1 MASLLPYNHLT
12 RTSSSHCQQT
22 HSIHPSKLREAQ
34 EKKMAY
40 TQTFQLAQ
48 RARGKL
54 QREAAQH
61 DHNLRLLVGH
71 ANLLD
76 NLMIA
81 LADAEREQE
90 QWFNEVVRGS
100 VAAEDEEEEEQEQEQ
115 EESRDWPEQ
124 CYESHGW
131 LAVDYSDSE
140 SEEEDSGSEADSDEE
155 MEDVQYA
162 MPHLLRKPLHQSLSS
177 YVQATIGV
185 SEVDEYDE
193 DFEDEDGMYPLTR
206 ASSHGS
212 PPQLV
217 ADYTDDEEDESTPPS
232 PRQLSLPFTP
242 VKGKERIETTSFFGE
257 DPHSSHH
264 QTFLDGIHP
273 PSDLIS
279 AF

>member
-1 MASLLPYNHLT
+1 MTSIHPYNPLS
-12 RTSSSHCQQT
+12 RTSSSYYPQT

-54 QREAAQH
+54 QREASQH

-76 NLMIA
+76 NLMVA
-81 LADAEREQE
+81 LAEAEREQE
-90 QWFNEVVRGS
+90 QWFNDVVRGS
-100 VAAEDEEEEEQEQEQ
+100 IAAEDEEEDIEQDEE

-124 CYESHGW
+124 CYEGQGW

-140 SEEEDSGSEADSDEE
+140 SDEDSESEADSDEE
-155 MEDVQYA
+155 MEDVQYT
-162 MPHLLRKPLHQSLSS
+162 MPRLTRKPSLRSLRS
-177 YVQATIGV
+177 YAQTTIGV

-206 ASSHGS
+206 TSSHGS

-217 ADYTDDEEDESTPPS
+217 ADLTDDEDEESSPPS
-232 PRQLSLPFTP
+232 PPQLSLPFTP
-242 VKGKERIETTSFFGE
+242 IKGKERIRTTSFFE
-257 DPHSSHH
+257 ENPHSSHH
-264 QTFLDGIHP
+264 ETFLDGIHT
-273 PSDLIS
+273 SSLIS
-279 AF
+279 TF

>member
-1 MASLLPYNHLT
+1 
-12 RTSSSHCQQT
+12 
-22 HSIHPSKLREAQ
+22 
-34 EKKMAY
+34 MAY

-54 QREAAQH
+54 QREASQH

-76 NLMIA
+76 NLMIS
-81 LADAEREQE
+81 LAEAEREQE

-100 VAAEDEEEEEQEQEQ
+100 IAAEDEEEDVEEE

-124 CYESHGW
+124 SYEGHGW
-131 LAVDYSDSE
+131 LAVDYSESE
-140 SEEEDSGSEADSDEE
+140 SEEDSESEADSDEE
-155 MEDVQYA
+155 MEDVQYT
-162 MPHLLRKPLHQSLSS
+162 MPHLPQKPSHRSLSS
-177 YVQATIGV
+177 YFQTTIGV
-185 SEVDEYDE
+185 SEVDEYDG

-217 ADYTDDEEDESTPPS
+217 ADLTDDEEEESTPPS
-232 PRQLSLPFTP
+232 PPQLSLPFTP
-242 VKGKERIETTSFFGE
+242 VKGKERIATASFFGQN
-257 DPHSSHH
+257 PHSSHH

-273 PSDLIS
+273 PSLIS
-279 AF
+279 TF

>member
-1 MASLLPYNHLT
+1 
-12 RTSSSHCQQT
+12 
-22 HSIHPSKLREAQ
+22 
-34 EKKMAY
+34 MAY

-54 QREAAQH
+54 QKEASQH

-76 NLMIA
+76 NLMVA

-100 VAAEDEEEEEQEQEQ
+100 IAAEDEEEEEE

-124 CYESHGW
+124 CYEGQGW

-140 SEEEDSGSEADSDEE
+140 SEEDSESEADSDEE
-155 MEDVQYA
+155 MEDVQYT
-162 MPHLLRKPLHQSLSS
+162 MPRLLRKPSHYSLSS
-177 YVQATIGV
+177 YFQTTIGV

-193 DFEDEDGMYPLTR
+193 DFEDEDGLYPLTR

-217 ADYTDDEEDESTPPS
+217 ADLTEIG
-232 PRQLSLPFTP
+232 RAH
-242 VKGKERIETTSFFGE
+242 V
-257 DPHSSHH
+257 
-264 QTFLDGIHP
+264 
-273 PSDLIS
+273 
-279 AF
+279 

>member
-1 MASLLPYNHLT
+1 MASVLPYNPLS
-12 RTSSSHCQQT
+12 RTSSSYYPQT

-54 QREAAQH
+54 QKEASRH

-81 LADAEREQE
+81 LAEAEREQE

-100 VAAEDEEEEEQEQEQ
+100 IAAEDEEEDED

-124 CYESHGW
+124 SYEGHGW
-131 LAVDYSDSE
+131 LAVDYSESE
-140 SEEEDSGSEADSDEE
+140 SEEDSESEADSDEE
-155 MEDVQYA
+155 VEDVQYP
-162 MPHLLRKPLHQSLSS
+162 MPRLTRKPSYQSVSPYLQTT
-177 YVQATIGV
+177 VGV
-185 SEVDEYDE
+185 SEIDQYEE
-193 DFEDEDGMYPLTR
+193 DFEDGDGMYPLMR
-206 ASSHGS
+206 ASSYGS

-217 ADYTDDEEDESTPPS
+217 ADLTDDEEEESSPPS
-232 PRQLSLPFTP
+232 SPPQPSLPFTL
-242 VKGKERIETTSFFGE
+242 VKGKERITSTSFFGE
-257 DPHSSHH
+257 NPHSSHDE
-264 QTFLDGIHP
+264 TFLDGIHP
-273 PSDLIS
+273 PSLIS
-279 AF
+279 TF